1 MGMHIPQYTQCSQEI
16 SLGVGRL
23 PTWNVPTKLPS
34 FPIASQ
40 GNAIT
45 NAVVR
50 GSYQLTTM
58 NHSIYTPVMLLRK
71 LLPDTK
77 HMALLDQLNEL
88 FLLS

>member
-50 GSYQLTTM
+50 VY
-58 NHSIYTPVMLLRK
+58 K
-71 LLPDTK
+71 LLSTDY
-77 HMALLDQLNEL
+77 NEPFHIHPCNASEKTL
-88 FLLS
+88 A